1 MTRWLPIATLR
12 VRLILLVLL
21 AIIPA
26 LAIMLYTA
34 AESRRREAVL
44 AQEEA
49 LTLTEL
55 IASREEESIESA
67 RQLLIALAQLPVVR
81 QGDAAACNT
90 LFADLIEEYPDYNTL
105 GLVNAEGE
113 VVCRS
118 IPLTLPQ
125 NVGDRSW
132 FQRATQSH
140 DFAIGDYQLS
150 QATGT
155 PTVILAYPILSP
167 AGQVQ
172 SVVAVGLK
180 LGLLGRFTDRIRLP
194 EGAAVIKIDRNG
206 TILDS
211 HPQPEQWIGQTLP
224 EAPLI
229 RTILTQKQ
237 GIAEVS
243 GVDGVTR
250 LYAFTPLHST
260 VETGL
265 SLAVGIP
272 TQVIFASIDQM
283 WTRNLAGLALAAL
296 LAGAAAWVGGNVFVL
311 RRVETLLNTSERL
324 RVGDLSARTG
334 PPYGAGEFGQ
344 LARVFDQMAAALQQ
358 RETERQL
365 ESEVLRESEQRFRLM
380 ADTAPVLIWM
390 AGPDK
395 RRNYFNQVWL
405 DFTGRD
411 TIQEHDYGWAEGVH
425 PDDFQG
431 CLDTYNS
438 AFDARQSFEMEYRLR
453 TAAGQYRWIVEVA
466 VPRFEGD
473 RFAGHIG
480 SAIDIHERKET
491 EHRLHI
497 QYAVAQVLAE
507 SNSLAEASE
516 KILQSVC
523 GGVGGTFG
531 ALYRVDRN
539 DKLLH
544 HESMWHPVG
553 EQFSEFEQA
562 TCDRTLASGKGLAGR
577 VWASGQSTW
586 IPEVAD
592 DSDLARRAIAA
603 KAGLHTALAFP
614 IGSRDAIMAV
624 IECFGQSMDEPQAD
638 MLAMLE
644 AIGNQIGNFM
654 ERVQAEEAL
663 QVRARQQAAVA
674 NFGQLALTKLE
685 VSTLQEEAAELVTH
699 ILAVPYCEILE
710 LRPDGQTLELCAGVG
725 WPEGVVGQA
734 TVEAGSE
741 TYAGYTLSTDLPTIV
756 EDLADE
762 KRFKDSGLI
771 HGEKVVS
778 GISVII
784 HRREQPFGLLRV
796 HTVARRVF
804 IKDDVNFLEAVANI
818 LAAAVEHQQAEEALR
833 LSRDQLAIILEGVA
847 DSISAIDPAG
857 HVIYANEAAARLS
870 DYPSVSA
877 LPEIPLAEVGQKFEI
892 LDELGHSLSLVQL
905 PSRLALQGEPNPTAI
920 IRFREITTG
929 VERWLN
935 VKSKPVFDEH
945 GEVALAVN
953 VVQDITELKRA
964 ELSQRVLAEAGKLL
978 AASPNY
984 EKRLQAL
991 AQSLVPT
998 LGDWCAIN
1006 IVEADQSIRL
1016 AAAAHADPAKTALIY
1031 ELARRW
1037 PVAPNDS
1044 SGTPAALRSG
1054 RPEYYPDVSDSLLA
1068 SLSRSPEHLQGL
1080 RELGYKSVIIMPL
1093 RVDDH
1098 SIGGLTLV
1106 VAESG
1111 RRYDAA
1117 TLGLVEELARRAT
1130 LALENARLYDEAQ
1143 RLNAELEKRVLL
1155 RTAAL
1160 QTMNTQLKD
1169 EIIERK
1175 RTQAELAEVQRR
1187 LMESREAERVHLAQ
1201 ELHDGPVQ
1209 ELYGASFRLGALKEA
1224 LLDETKLNDLAA
1236 TQITIQQVIQ
1246 TLRAMF
1252 SELRPPALAPF
1263 GLEKAIRSHAERFQ
1277 TEHPELEVT
1286 LELMPDGQALPEP
1299 VRLALFRIYQEALNN
1314 VLRHA
1319 EANAV
1324 WIRFTLETAQAILEV
1339 QDNGHGFK
1347 VPQRWLELA
1356 RQGHLGLVGIS
1367 ERTEAIGGELKIIST
1382 PGAGTTIRVV
1392 VSRPEAG
1399 K

>member
-1 MTRWLPIATLR
+1 M
-12 VRLILLVLL
+12 
-21 AIIPA
+21 
-26 LAIMLYTA
+26 
-34 AESRRREAVL
+34 
-44 AQEEA
+44 
-49 LTLTEL
+49 
-55 IASREEESIESA
+55 
-67 RQLLIALAQLPVVR
+67 
-81 QGDAAACNT
+81 
-90 LFADLIEEYPDYNTL
+90 
-105 GLVNAEGE
+105 
-113 VVCRS
+113 
-118 IPLTLPQ
+118 
-125 NVGDRSW
+125 
-132 FQRATQSH
+132 
-140 DFAIGDYQLS
+140 
-150 QATGT
+150 
-155 PTVILAYPILSP
+155 
-167 AGQVQ
+167 
-172 SVVAVGLK
+172 
-180 LGLLGRFTDRIRLP
+180 
-194 EGAAVIKIDRNG
+194 
-206 TILDS
+206 
-211 HPQPEQWIGQTLP
+211 
-224 EAPLI
+224 
-229 RTILTQKQ
+229 
-237 GIAEVS
+237 S

-250 LYAFTPLHST
+250 LYAFTPLRST
-260 VETGL
+260 VDTGL
-265 SLAVGIP
+265 SMAVGLP
-272 TQVIFASIDQM
+272 TYVIFAEIDQM
-283 WTRNLAGLALAAL
+283 WTRNLAGLTLAAL

-311 RRVETLLNTSERL
+311 RRVNTLLDTTERL
-324 RVGDLSARTG
+324 RAGDLSARTG
-334 PPYGAGEFGQ
+334 PPYSLGEFGQ
-344 LARVFDQMAAALQQ
+344 LGRIFDQMAAGLQQ
-358 RETERQL
+358 REVERQL
-365 ESEVLRESEQRFRLM
+365 ESAVLRESEQRFRLM
-380 ADTAPVLIWM
+380 ADTAPVLIWL

-395 RRNYFNQVWL
+395 LRNYFNQVWL

-411 TIQEHDYGWAEGVH
+411 TAQEHGYGWAEGVH
-425 PDDFQG
+425 PDDFQR

-453 TAAGQYRWIVEVA
+453 TAAGQYCWIVEVA

-473 RFAGHIG
+473 RFAGYIG

-544 HESMWHPVG
+544 HESIWHLAG
-553 EQFSEFEQA
+553 EEFSEFEQA

-592 DSDLARRAIAA
+592 DPDLARRAIAA

-674 NFGQLALTKLE
+674 NLGQLALTKLE
-685 VSTLQEEAAELVTH
+685 VSTLQEEAAELVTY

-741 TYAGYTLSTDLPTIV
+741 TYAGYTLSTDLPTVV
-756 EDLADE
+756 EDLANE
-762 KRFKDSGLI
+762 KRFKDSGLL
-771 HGEKVVS
+771 HGQKVVS

-784 HRREQPFGLLRV
+784 HGREQPFGLLRV

-818 LAAAVEHQQAEEALR
+818 LAAAVERQQAEEALR

-847 DSISAIDPAG
+847 DAVSAIDPTG
-857 HVIYANEAAARLS
+857 HVIYANKAAAQLS
-870 DYPSVSA
+870 DYPAVSA
-877 LPEIPLAEVGQKFEI
+877 LPEVSQKFEI
-892 LDELGHSLSLVQL
+892 LDELGYPLPLAQL
-905 PSRLALQGEPNPTAI
+905 PSRLAVQGEPNPMAVV
-920 IRFREITTG
+920 RFREIATG
-929 VERWLN
+929 MERWLN
-935 VKSKPVFDEH
+935 VKSKPVFDEW

-964 ELSQRVLAEAGKLL
+964 ELSQRILAEAGKLL
-978 AASPNY
+978 AASPTY
-984 EKRLQAL
+984 EARLQAL
-991 AQSLVPT
+991 AQSLVPS
-998 LGDWCAIN
+998 LGDWCAVN

-1037 PVAPNDS
+1037 PVAPDDPF
-1044 SGTPAALRSG
+1044 GTPAALRSG
-1054 RPEYYPDVSDSLLA
+1054 RPEYYPDVSDSFLA
-1068 SLSRSPEHLQGL
+1068 SSSRSPEHLQGL
-1080 RELGYKSVIIMPL
+1080 RELGYKSVIIVPL

-1130 LALENARLYDEAQ
+1130 LALENARLYNEAQ

-1160 QTMNTQLKD
+1160 QTMNTKLKD

-1187 LMESREAERVHLAQ
+1187 LMESREAERLRLAQ

-1209 ELYGASFRLGALKEA
+1209 ELYGASFRLSALKEA

-1236 TQITIQQVIQ
+1236 AQIALQQVIQ

-1286 LELMPDGQALPEP
+1286 LELTPDGQALPEP

-1314 VLRHA
+1314 VVRHA

-1324 WIRFTLETAQAILEV
+1324 WIRFTLQATQAMLEV
-1339 QDNGHGFK
+1339 QDNGQGFK
-1347 VPQRWLELA
+1347 VPRRWLKLA

-1367 ERTEAIGGELKIIST
+1367 ERTEAIGGELKIISV

-1392 VSRPEAG
+1392 VARPAAG
-1399 K
+1399 A